1 MRKKEQNDK
10 KIKMENKAAERK
22 EKKEKKENKEKKE
35 KKAAERKE
43 NKEKKENKAAERKEK
58 KEKKVNF
65 YYIQNILNTV
75 EKQLNNRRENINNDL
90 YYIKKII

>member
-22 EKKEKKENKEKKE
+22 ENKE

-75 EKQLNNRRENINNDL
+75 EKQLNNRRENINKDL

>member
-1 MRKKEQNDK
+1 MMRKKEQNDK

-22 EKKEKKENKEKKE
+22 ENKE